1 MKRCGLTQKKKNG
14 DIFVNMQITIVL
26 TSLSTFL
33 KLEDMEEVNSI
44 NKYYYIFEVL
54 NQYTY

>member
-1 MKRCGLTQKKKNG
+1 MKRCGLTQKKKNR
-14 DIFVNMQITIVL
+14 DIFVNMRITIVL

-33 KLEDMEEVNSI
+33 KLEDMAEVNSI